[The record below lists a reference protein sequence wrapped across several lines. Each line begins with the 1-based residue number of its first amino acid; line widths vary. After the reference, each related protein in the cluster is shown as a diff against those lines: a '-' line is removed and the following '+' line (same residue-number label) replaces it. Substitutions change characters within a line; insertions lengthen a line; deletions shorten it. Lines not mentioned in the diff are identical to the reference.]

1 MVVTLQ
7 NVQNPAYRP
16 SGAYYLFAAKQYLF
30 AGHERFEIMPSFD
43 IVSEV
48 DLAEADNAVQNVT
61 REITTRYD
69 FKGSKSTIEM
79 KDGVITIFAD
89 DDMKLRQMHEILQG
103 NMQKRGIEPGSLDYK
118 KEEPA
123 AGQSVRQQV
132 VLKQGI
138 DKELAKKIVKAIKGE
153 KLKVQSAI
161 QGEELRITG
170 KKRDD
175 LQDVIA
181 FVKAMKLEQPL
192 QYKNFRD

>member
-1 MVVTLQ
+1 
-7 NVQNPAYRP
+7 
-16 SGAYYLFAAKQYLF
+16 
-30 AGHERFEIMPSFD
+30 MPSFD

-48 DLAEADNAVQNVT
+48 DLSEAENAIQNVT
-61 REITTRYD
+61 REISTRYD

-103 NMQKRGIEPGSLDYK
+103 NMQKRGIEPGSLDYQ

-123 AGQSVRQQV
+123 AGQSVRQHV
-132 VLKQGI
+132 KLKEGI

-153 KLKVQSAI
+153 KLKVQVAI
-161 QGEELRITG
+161 QGDELRVTG

-175 LQDVIA
+175 LQEVIA

-192 QYKNFRD
+192 QYQNFRD

>member
-1 MVVTLQ
+1 
-7 NVQNPAYRP
+7 
-16 SGAYYLFAAKQYLF
+16 
-30 AGHERFEIMPSFD
+30 MPSFD

-48 DLAEADNAVQNVT
+48 DLAEADNAVQNVV

-79 KDGVITIFAD
+79 KEGLITIFAD

-103 NMQKRGIEPGSLDYK
+103 NMQKRGIEPGSLDYQT
-118 KEEPA
+118 EEPA
-123 AGQSVRQQV
+123 AGQSVRQK
-132 VLKQGI
+132 VLLRQGI

-153 KLKVQSAI
+153 KLKVQAAI

-181 FVKAMKLEQPL
+181 FVKAMKNEQPL